1 MYVSSENELNMFI
14 TIRFKLYATKKISN
28 KLCGMT
34 RKDYNNLNKDQ
45 LIEVIEKLEKG
56 KKYGLVWDE
65 ERVPEKILIDCSE
78 NLPVLTEIKDK
89 DISKDENEPTHI
101 IIEGDNFHALS
112 VLNYTHYGKID
123 VIYID
128 PPFNTGAKD
137 WKYNNAFVDKNDTWR
152 HSKWIQ
158 FMYNRLK
165 IAKNLLSD
173 DGVLICAIDHNEQE
187 NLGVLLRELFGN
199 NEITCVTIIHN
210 PSGIQGDNFSHNNEY
225 AYFVYPKKK
234 NIIGP
239 EIRDEESADI
249 RGFMN
254 GAKGN
259 TNAYKRET
267 GYDCF
272 YPIIINEEKII
283 QIDQPCPSDF
293 HPSSPNVLTSDGSIE
308 VYPIDEDGVERK
320 WLFTRGSVDEIHD
333 ELSVNFNSSRNLYEI
348 KRTKTQI
355 NYKTVWTHSK
365 YNAKTYGTLLVKEIV
380 GKDFPFPKSLYNT
393 LDCIESVVRHRPNA
407 TILDYFAGSGTTG
420 HAVMEMNKL
429 DGGKRNAI
437 LCTNNESKICD
448 EILYP
453 RLSKCINGY
462 DFKGKEKKILLE
474 KKVTYT
480 ILKKAD
486 KLIKEINDIVSSK
499 GAEYEEFQKTFDGQT
514 FKLIGI
520 KNIKGYR
527 KGYGGN
533 LKYYSTSFVKNKSNK
548 DQLKQDITQRCTQ
561 MLCLKE
567 GIYTLLKETQDWKI
581 FKRDN
586 RFLAVYYDF
595 ISSSLEDLKGE
606 MIRLDGEKVMYYFTI
621 DPAGLDRDQFI
632 GWGKIRLEPI
642 PQKILDIYRQ
652 IFKNT

>member
-1 MYVSSENELNMFI
+1 MV
-14 TIRFKLYATKKISN
+14 
-28 KLCGMT
+28 
-34 RKDYNNLNKDQ
+34 RKDYSGLNKEQ
-45 LIEVIEKLEKG
+45 LIEIVEKLEQG

-65 ERVPEKILIDCSE
+65 ERVPEKIVSDCAD
-78 NLPVLTEIKDK
+78 NLPVLTEVKEKTIYNN
-89 DISKDENEPTHI
+89 ENEPTHI

-112 VLNYTHYGKID
+112 VLNYTHFGKID

-165 IAKNLLSD
+165 IAKNLLSE

-187 NLGVLLRELFGN
+187 NLGVLLHELFGN

-234 NIIGP
+234 NIISP
-239 EIRDEESADI
+239 EIRDEETADV

-267 GYDCF
+267 GYDSF
-272 YPIIINEEKII
+272 YPIIINEERII
-283 QIDQPCPSDF
+283 QIEQPCPSDF
-293 HPSSPNVLTSDGSIE
+293 HPSSPNILRSDGSVE

-320 WLFTRGSVDEIHD
+320 WLFTRKSVDDIHD
-333 ELSVNFNSSRNLYEI
+333 ELSVNFNTSRNLFEI
-348 KRTKTQI
+348 KRTKTLI

-365 YNAKTYGTLLVKEIV
+365 YNAKTYGTLLLKEIV
-380 GKDFPFPKSLYNT
+380 GKDFPFPKSIYNT
-393 LDCIESVVRHRPNA
+393 LDCIESVVRHKPNA

-429 DGGKRNAI
+429 DGGKRNTI
-437 LCTNNESKICD
+437 LCTNNESNICD
-448 EILYP
+448 DILYP
-453 RLSKCINGY
+453 RISKCINGY
-462 DFKGKEKKILLE
+462 DFKGKEKTTLIE
-474 KKVTYT
+474 KKITYS

-486 KLIKEINDIVSSK
+486 KLIEDINEIVRSK
-499 GAEYEEFQKTFDGQT
+499 GSEYEKFDKVFEGQT
-514 FKLIGI
+514 FKLIGLR
-520 KNIKGYR
+520 NIRGHR
-527 KGYGGN
+527 EGYGGN
-533 LKYYSTSFVKNKSNK
+533 LKFYHTSFVKNKSNK

-567 GIYTLLKETQDWKI
+567 GIYTLVKEAQDWKI
-581 FKRDN
+581 FKQGN
-586 RFLAVYYDF
+586 HFLAVYYDF
-595 ISSSLEDLKGE
+595 VSNALDDLREEMNRLE
-606 MIRLDGEKVMYYFTI
+606 GEKVLYYFTV
-621 DPAGLDRDQFI
+621 DPSGLDRDIFW

-642 PQKILDIYRQ
+642 PQKILDVYKQ
-652 IFKNT
+652 IFKNN